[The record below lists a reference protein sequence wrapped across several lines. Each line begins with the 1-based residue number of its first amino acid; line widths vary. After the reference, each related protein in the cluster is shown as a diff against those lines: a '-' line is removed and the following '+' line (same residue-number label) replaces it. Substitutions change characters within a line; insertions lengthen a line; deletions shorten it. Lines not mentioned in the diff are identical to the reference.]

1 MCNRNVS
8 AAVQYTTSTNVA
20 FEIEE
25 QTRKKSKAKQTEH
38 LMGFPVDVE
47 NEYIYPPH
55 GHILSFYNII
65 MVLFMCGP
73 LPLGMTVLRF

>member
-1 MCNRNVS
+1 
-8 AAVQYTTSTNVA
+8 
-20 FEIEE
+20 
-25 QTRKKSKAKQTEH
+25 
-38 LMGFPVDVE
+38 MGFPVDVE

-73 LPLGMTVLRF
+73 LPLDMGNVTFLAYDTSVWYFTTTTSTSIVNFKV